1 MLNRRFLRIKVFQA
15 LYGIAHEENVSLAI
29 SKKQLF
35 SNLEKTYELY
45 LFILSFPTEFLHFI
59 EQELELQNSKYFPAE
74 QLIQGLQA
82 VKNNQVIQ
90 LLHTNSELQ
99 ENVKKVKGRW
109 QDSLEFSRKIY
120 QEIRTQEFFN
130 EYTTK
135 NHPSFTDSKQFLL
148 TLFEYLFADSE
159 NFNNYIEEIFYNWED
174 DQVIVLSTIQKML
187 NGSKNGQTQLL
198 IEAHKDEDEDLKFMR
213 DLFDLTLQHQQTFNE
228 MINAKTQ
235 NWEQDRIAMVDIL
248 LMRMAL
254 CELLYFPYIPV
265 KVSINEYLE
274 LAKLY
279 STPNSHGFING
290 VLDKIQLQLKAE
302 NKISKQGRGLVE

>member
-187 NGSKNGQTQLL
+187 NVFKNGQTQLL

>member
-45 LFILSFPTEFLHFI
+45 LFILSFPTEFLQFI

>member
-45 LFILSFPTEFLHFI
+45 LFILSFPSEFLHFI
-59 EQELELQNSKYFPAE
+59 EQELELQNSKYFPTE

-82 VKNNQVIQ
+82 IKNNQVIQ

-99 ENVKKVKGRW
+99 ENAKKVKGRW

-135 NHPSFTDSKQFLL
+135 AHPSFTDSKQFLL
-148 TLFEYLFADSE
+148 TLFEFLFADSE
-159 NFNNYIEEIFYNWED
+159 NFNNYVEEIFYNWED

-187 NGSKNGQTQLL
+187 NAFKNGQIQLL